1 MIFRWLLVA
10 LLSVAAAVSGLA
22 TGTTTADAE
31 ILTYD
36 TVVYGRVEVRLF
48 DIAGASTMLLSE
60 ARQPAS
66 PTHGVQRWSPTP
78 TYAGVATNTADDVLR
93 SVDDVTG
100 GLSPGRQPHVR
111 TVSSPGELQTV
122 YDDLATGGV
131 PTEWSGYKGTVVR
144 RPDGVE
150 VGIRGSSTS
159 GGATIDIRLPD
170 GTTQK
175 VHIAG

>member
-1 MIFRWLLVA
+1 VRLKLLLAV
-10 LLSVAAAVSGLA
+10 LLAMSGIVVGGVSEHELATICAYDAAAVTRVDVGVARGVEAYPALPS
-22 TGTTTADAE
+22 DARGVFA
-31 ILTYD
+31 L
-36 TVVYGRVEVRLF
+36 
-48 DIAGASTMLLSE
+48 
-60 ARQPAS
+60 QPAEAQGGS
-66 PTHGVQRWSPTP
+66 TTP
-78 TYAGVATNTADDVLR
+78 DRSVVATNVADDVLR

-111 TVSSPGELQTV
+111 TVSSPGGLQTV